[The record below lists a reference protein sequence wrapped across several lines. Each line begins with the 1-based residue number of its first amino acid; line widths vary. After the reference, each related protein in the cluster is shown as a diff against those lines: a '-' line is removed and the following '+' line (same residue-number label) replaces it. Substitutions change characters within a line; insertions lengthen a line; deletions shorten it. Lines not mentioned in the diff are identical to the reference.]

1 MIRNLI
7 MASEKAAVA
16 SGADRGDGLRQRV
29 PSSQTA
35 PRIAQP
41 EDNKKLQKKVSK
53 TTETYRIGG

>member
-1 MIRNLI
+1 

-41 EDNKKLQKKVSK
+41 EDTKKSKPKVNIEIK
-53 TTETYRIGG
+53 CTAIGG